1 MVSSLL
7 SGLRSEGGM
16 SMEGTT
22 TVGFSIRVATYTK
35 KDVARRVARRSN
47 ARVSVAEKW
56 VDGVFVALR
65 EIMTS
70 ANPEL
75 RIEIRDF
82 GVFEVK
88 RTKAKPKA
96 RNPRTGEIIFVPARR
111 KTHFKP
117 SKLLRSFL
125 QQSIEKG
132 GQVSVASHELPS
144 PGVGEGETSSGQ
156 S

>member
-1 MVSSLL
+1 MKGVDTFMKETATIGP
-7 SGLRSEGGM
+7 SGKGH
-16 SMEGTT
+16 
-22 TVGFSIRVATYTK
+22 TYTK
-35 KDVARRVARRSN
+35 KDVAIRVARISDGK
-47 ARVSVAEKW
+47 VSVAEKW
-56 VDGVFVALR
+56 VDRVFNALR

-125 QQSIEKG
+125 QQPTERG
-132 GQVSVASHELPS
+132 DQVSVISGAVQDLASK
-144 PGVGEGETSSGQ
+144 GADVSSGQ
-156 S
+156 SGG

>member
-1 MVSSLL
+1 MKGEDAFMEETRTIGP
-7 SGLRSEGGM
+7 SGKGH
-16 SMEGTT
+16 
-22 TVGFSIRVATYTK
+22 TYTK
-35 KDVARRVARRSN
+35 KDVANRVARISDGK
-47 ARVSVAEKW
+47 VSVSEKW
-56 VDGVFVALR
+56 VDRVFHALR
-65 EIMTS
+65 EIMMS

-125 QQSIEKG
+125 QQPIEKG
-132 GQVSVASHELPS
+132 NQVPMTPEVVQDLASRADD
-144 PGVGEGETSSGQ
+144 GSSGQ
-156 S
+156 SGG